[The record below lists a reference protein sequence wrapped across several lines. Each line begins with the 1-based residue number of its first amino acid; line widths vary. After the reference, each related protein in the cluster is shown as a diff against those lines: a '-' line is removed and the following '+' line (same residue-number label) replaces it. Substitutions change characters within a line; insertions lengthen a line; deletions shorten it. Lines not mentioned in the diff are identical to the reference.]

1 MAKTKK
7 TKSAYADAWRRL
19 KKNKVA
25 MVSLVVIVL
34 LIAMALYS
42 CAGRQS

>member
-25 MVSLVVIVL
+25 MVSLVVICPADRHGPL
-34 LIAMALYS
+34 
-42 CAGRQS
+42 C